1 MLHKVIMFI
10 TNSIMRVAFKSIRLA
25 SNKFQ
30 KFLSRYTSYV
40 YPIYVYSSSGIDR
53 NCTDILFVEQLS
65 TVTSLY
71 ILAFKNQA
79 LQMLYTMHI
88 FSQVEQLL
96 GQWKVD
102 TLNRL
107 KWS

>member
-1 MLHKVIMFI
+1 M
-10 TNSIMRVAFKSIRLA
+10 
-25 SNKFQ
+25 
-30 KFLSRYTSYV
+30 YTLN
-40 YPIYVYSSSGIDR
+40 SSSGIDR

-65 TVTSLY
+65 AVTSLY

-88 FSQVEQLL
+88 FSKAGQLL

-107 KWS
+107 KGS